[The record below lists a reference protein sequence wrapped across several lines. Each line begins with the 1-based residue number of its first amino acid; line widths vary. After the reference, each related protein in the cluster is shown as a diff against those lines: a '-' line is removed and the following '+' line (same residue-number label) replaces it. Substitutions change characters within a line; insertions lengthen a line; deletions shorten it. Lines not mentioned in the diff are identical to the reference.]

1 MAISGASTKALRD
14 VITDPV
20 CGMEVNPGQTRLLAI
35 YRGHSY
41 WFCSKDCRTA
51 FEMNPRKYLDGKRA
65 KRKGWLKRYL
75 ERIAGVNREEVGSVS
90 TRLH

>member
-1 MAISGASTKALRD
+1 MANLGASTKALRD
-14 VITDPV
+14 VVIDPV
-20 CGMEVNPGQTRLLAI
+20 CLMEVNPGQTRLLAI

-51 FEMNPRKYLDGKRA
+51 FEMNPRKYLDAKSA

-75 ERIAGVNREEVGSVS
+75 ERIAGVNREEFGRVS
-90 TRLH
+90 TSLH